1 MLCDSHVDGPLRP
14 IELRSGFEEI
24 KKRCDGRGTGNAAAS
39 LIVLTPQPGS
49 NAGAADG
56 PGFPVPIDHDV
67 CEAAPLAVWNA
78 LWWQNSVI
86 GTLRQRNLTLTLPA
100 YIASVGYYSPTCC
113 VDPGR
118 PQVARGFCVGLFD
131 AERSAGS
138 RHLCRVTAMLTPRV
152 PPQVVQTKPLRF

>member
-1 MLCDSHVDGPLRP
+1 MPRHRDHRRLKRAP
-14 IELRSGFEEI
+14 RS
-24 KKRCDGRGTGNAAAS
+24 AH
-39 LIVLTPQPGS
+39 
-49 NAGAADG
+49 
-56 PGFPVPIDHDV
+56 FPVPIDHDV

-152 PPQVVQTKPLRF
+152 PPQVVQTKPLRL